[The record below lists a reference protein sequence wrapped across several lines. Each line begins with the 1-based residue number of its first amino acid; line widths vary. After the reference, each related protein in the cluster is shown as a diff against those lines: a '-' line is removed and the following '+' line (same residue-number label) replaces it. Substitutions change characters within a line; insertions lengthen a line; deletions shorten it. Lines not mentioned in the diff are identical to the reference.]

1 MNSDSKSL
9 IFDTEFLQE
18 VTEEVIDEET
28 EVDYTNCNML
38 PIRVEQADEVAFT
51 LDKLIKQG
59 KIPKHGI
66 FYKYLK
72 GVLQV
77 YVTPSEYSWD
87 PKIIEFFLNSQMARW
102 PE

>member
-1 MNSDSKSL
+1 MEEFFFDFDLETTDMNSDSKSL

-28 EVDYTNCNML
+28 EVDYTNYRHYNML

-51 LDKLIKQG
+51 PDKLVKQG

-66 FYKYLK
+66 CTSKEFYKC
-72 GVLQV
+72 
-77 YVTPSEYSWD
+77 
-87 PKIIEFFLNSQMARW
+87 M
-102 PE
+102 